1 MIYARINLSKEFK
14 RFGQIWLYLL
24 LELSQ
29 HIILFWLYL
38 NYAGLIQVNNH
49 LMSDQQLFQQIKVGD
64 PEAFE
69 KLFRSYYDRLI
80 KFVWGYVKSEAIAEE
95 IIQELF
101 TKIWEEGESIEI
113 NKSVQNYLYT
123 SARNMSLDY
132 LKHKKVVQ
140 NWEQEKQVLRREQPM
155 TSNLEKNLHHKFI
168 LGEVEKAIQSLPKRR
183 RMVFILSRYEGM
195 TYREIAEF
203 LGISVNT
210 VETQIS
216 RALNTLRNRFQH
228 LLILAAIF
236 LAG

>member
-1 MIYARINLSKEFK
+1 MR
-14 RFGQIWLYLL
+14 
-24 LELSQ
+24 
-29 HIILFWLYL
+29 
-38 NYAGLIQVNNH
+38 
-49 LMSDQQLFQQIKVGD
+49 DQQLFQQVKAGD

-69 KLFRSYYDRLI
+69 TLFRSYYDRLI

-113 NKSVQNYLYT
+113 NRSVKNYLYT

-140 NWEQEKQVLRREQPM
+140 NWEQEKQALRKEKPM
-155 TSNLEKNLHHKFI
+155 TSDLEKNLHQKFV
-168 LGEVEKAIQSLPKRR
+168 LEEVEKAIQSLPKRR
-183 RMVFILSRYEGM
+183 RMIFILSRYEGM

-203 LGISVNT
+203 LDISVNT

-216 RALNTLRNRFQH
+216 RALNSLRDRFQH
-228 LLILAAIF
+228 LLTLAAV
-236 LAG
+236 LLVG